1 MQFKERTQESKNP
14 PMKPAVF
21 AILAFTLSM
30 FISAVSCKKSGA
42 GPDTPAK
49 SKTTLLTQSSWK
61 IQAVGI
67 DADKNGVA
75 ETDVTGS
82 VQACQVDNIYSFKSD
97 GTGIVDEGAAKCNAG
112 DPQSKPFTWLFKNT
126 ETVLSGTFGFSNG
139 DATILTLN
147 ETNLVVTY
155 DDNLGTSTSYHI
167 LATLKH

>member
-21 AILAFTLSM
+21 VILAFTLSM

-49 SKTTLLTQSSWK
+49 SKTTLLTQASWK

-75 ETDVTGS
+75 ETDMTS
-82 VQACQVDNIYSFKSD
+82 SLPACQVDNIYSFKTD
-97 GTGIVDEGAAKCNAG
+97 GTGMVDESAAKCNSA
-112 DPQSKPFTWLFKNT
+112 DPQTKPFTWLFKNT

-139 DATILTLN
+139 DATILSLN

-155 DDNLGTSTSYHI
+155 DDNSTGPTYHI
-167 LATLKH
+167 LVTLKH